1 MEKNSKIYIAGHEGM
16 VGSILLRELIKRGYT
31 NIIYETFK
39 NLDLRNQ
46 YDTNNFLSEKKPE
59 YIFLIAG
66 KVGGI
71 QANINHPAE
80 YLYDN
85 LMISANVIESARICK
100 VKKLLFLGSSCIY
113 PRMSQQPMKEEY
125 LLTGA
130 LEPTNEGYAIGKIAG
145 LKLCE
150 YYNKQYGCN
159 FIAAMPPNLYGP
171 GDNFKTD
178 DSHVISGLIKK
189 MHTAKEK
196 NALSLNI
203 WGTGKAHREFLYNED
218 LVDGLIFLMEHY
230 NESKHINIGSEQDI
244 SIKDLAE
251 MLKTIIGYEGELIWD
266 VSKPDG
272 MPKKLMDSSRIINM
286 GWKPKVDLKTGLY
299 NTYQW
304 YLNNKELYSDKISV
318 I

>member
-1 MEKNSKIYIAGHEGM
+1 MIKKNSKIYIAGHEGM
-16 VGSILLRELIKRGYT
+16 VGSILLKELRNRAYT
-31 NIIYETFK
+31 NLVYESFK

-46 YDTNNFLSEKKPE
+46 NNTRNYISYHKPE

-85 LMISANVIESARICK
+85 LMISANVIEAARSNN

-113 PRMSQQPMKEEY
+113 PRLSAQPMKEEY
-125 LLTGA
+125 LLTGL

-159 FIAAMPPNLYGP
+159 FISVIPPNLYGP

-178 DSHVISGLIKK
+178 DSHVISALIKK
-189 MHTAKEK
+189 IHEAKEK
-196 NALSLNI
+196 NKSYIKI
-203 WGTGKAHREFLYNED
+203 WGTGKARREFLFNED
-218 LVDGLIFLMEHY
+218 LVNGIIFLMENY
-230 NESKHINIGSEQDI
+230 NEQKHINIGSGQDV
-244 SIKDLAE
+244 SIKELAE
-251 MLKTIIGYEGELIWD
+251 MISATVGFKGRLIWD
-266 VSKPDG
+266 NSKPDG
-272 MPKKLMDSSRIINM
+272 MPMKLMDSTKIFEMS
-286 GWKPKVDLKTGLY
+286 WKPKVDLSTGIS
-299 NTYQW
+299 NTYNW
-304 YLNNKELYSDKISV
+304 YLNNKD
-318 I
+318 